1 MRALLLSM
9 LLMVM
14 VNSLAV
20 ASPCRTTSV
29 TEAASSLA
37 EQLASNLT
45 LRLDRSQPVVPT
57 VFVSLDDVETTS
69 PLGRLLAERTADA
82 LAQWGFSLSEV
93 RLRAQSLRISPTH
106 GEFALTRQ
114 ESALISPISAQ
125 AVLTGTYAP
134 NGHILH
140 VSARLIHAT
149 SHTVLSTADC
159 ELVLTP
165 ATRASMKPDPGSTHP
180 SATLLSPAN
189 PADTRAIQSRLK
201 ELGLYR
207 GKIDGIWGKHTQA
220 AVDAFRRIRGIAST
234 AKWDMATQQ
243 ALLGS

>member
-1 MRALLLSM
+1 MRALLFF
-9 LLMVM
+9 LLL
-14 VNSLAV
+14 LAMTAPLAT
-20 ASPCRTTSV
+20 ASSCRTTSE
-29 TEAASSLA
+29 TEAANSLA
-37 EQLASNLT
+37 EQLAANLT

-57 VFVSLDDVETTS
+57 VFVPLDDVEATS

-82 LAQWGFSLSEV
+82 LARWGFSLSEV
-93 RLRAQSLRISPTH
+93 RLRAQSLRITPMQ
-106 GEFALTRQ
+106 GEFALTRN
-114 ESALISPISAQ
+114 ERALASPVSAQ
-125 AVLTGTYAP
+125 AVLTGTYAQS
-134 NGHILH
+134 GHILH
-140 VSARLIHAT
+140 VSARLIHAI
-149 SHTVLSTADC
+149 SRTVLSTADC

-165 ATRASMKPDPGSTHP
+165 ATRASMTPDSVGAHQN
-180 SATLLSPAN
+180 AALLSPAN
-189 PADTRAIQSRLK
+189 PTDTRAIQSRLK